1 MKNFQIILLSLVMI
15 LLGSCSP
22 TIAVRSDFERGTNF
36 QAYQT
41 YQMLK
46 HKDGFPIGI
55 NPINRQRLERAIH
68 NEMKALQY
76 SEAADPDLLVAYYVS
91 VEKHRD
97 YYTDYYGRWRPISR
111 VQMYEYKVGTLVVDL
126 IDAKQNLIVWHGST
140 SDRIEDDMGNAQE
153 KINATVAAIFEKYAT
168 EANLKTMA
176 RR

>member
-1 MKNFQIILLSLVMI
+1 MLGLAFL
-15 LLGSCSP
+15 LLGSCS
-22 TIAVRSDFERGTNF
+22 TSIAVRSDFERGTNF
-36 QAYQT
+36 QAYHT

-68 NEMKALQY
+68 NEMKALHY
-76 SEAADPDLLVAYYVS
+76 TEAANPDLLVAYYVS

-111 VQMYEYKVGTLVVDL
+111 VRVYEYKVGTLVVDL

-140 SDRIEDDMGNAQE
+140 SDRIGDEMDNAEE
-153 KINATVAAIFEKYAT
+153 KINPTVAAIFEKYAN
-168 EANLKTMA
+168 EANIKMMA
-176 RR
+176 KR